1 MLKLVLTCGACPESY
16 DCFDENGK
24 IVAYL
29 RLRHGHFTVHCPDVG
44 GDLVYEADP
53 RGDGIFDS
61 DERGRYLKFS
71 IDRIQRWIHNG
82 CKALPEE
89 PTPDVEFEMVG
100 DPEDWGSGDF
110 DVNNWLWESLERK
123 ESK

>member
-1 MLKLVLTCGACPESY
+1 MLKLVLTCGACPEQY
-16 DCFDENGK
+16 DAFAGENQVG
-24 IVAYL
+24 YL
-29 RLRHGHFTVHCPDVG
+29 RLRHGHFTVECPNVG
-44 GDLVYEADP
+44 GDLVYEAHP
-53 RGDGIFDS
+53 EGDGIFETN
-61 DERGRYLKFS
+61 ERGRHLKFAV
-71 IDRIQRWIHNG
+71 DRIQKWIHNG